1 MGVLLTLAD
10 ELRAH
15 RLGCPN
21 QGAATRGRLS
31 RSIGLAVC
39 GDYLY
44 IVLAAQHFRHRLLDR
59 RSGGV
64 ILELLLNSFH
74 VGRVGVLQ
82 RERAVTLLS
91 PRARTK
97 QRPQVEALALAAS

>member
-10 ELRAH
+10 ELGAH
-15 RLGCPN
+15 RLGRPN
-21 QGAATRGRLS
+21 EMTATRGRLTW
-31 RSIGLAVC
+31 SIGLAVC
-39 GDYLY
+39 GDDPY
-44 IVLAAQHFRHRLLDR
+44 IVLAPQHFRHRLLNR

-82 RERAVTLLS
+82 RKRAVTLLS